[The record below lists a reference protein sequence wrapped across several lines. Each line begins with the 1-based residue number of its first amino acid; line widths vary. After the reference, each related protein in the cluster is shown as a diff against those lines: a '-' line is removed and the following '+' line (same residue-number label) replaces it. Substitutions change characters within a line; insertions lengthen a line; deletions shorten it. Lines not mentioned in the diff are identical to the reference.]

1 MDVNLILIMF
11 CVLSLGAASGY
22 FSERVGIVNI
32 GINGMMVFGAMMYTI
47 FGALLNGNWIDSID
61 PKGGQ
66 LGHGTF
72 IIAMILAALSTSI
85 MGLFFGF
92 STIYLKT
99 DHVIAGTSI
108 NLLGGGIG
116 LLLTNTI
123 SHDLFGSSINE
134 LTNAFKYDWNTGSTL
149 WGTVLFLFLFVLAIL
164 ITFMVV
170 FKTTKFGLRY
180 KSIGENPNAADS
192 QGINV
197 TKYQWIGIMISS
209 ILAGLGGAAFM
220 YRTGGVVPFG
230 GDVDGLGF
238 MALAIMI
245 TGSWRLP
252 LITIVSILFAV
263 LYTFGNSNVQG
274 VDNNIIKMTPYIVTI
289 IFLILFSKNMRGPKF
304 AGNHFDKSRR

>member
-22 FSERVGIVNI
+22 FSERVGIINI

-47 FGALLNGNWIDSID
+47 FGALLNGHWIDSSD
-61 PKGGQ
+61 PRGGQ
-66 LGHGTF
+66 LGDGTF
-72 IIAMILAALSTSI
+72 IIAMILAALCTSI
-85 MGLFFGF
+85 MGIFFGF

-123 SHDLFGSSINE
+123 SNDLFGYGTNE
-134 LTNAFKYDWNTGSTL
+134 LTNAFKYDWNTNSPL
-149 WGTVLFLFLFVLAIL
+149 WGTVLFLFLFVLLIL
-164 ITFMVV
+164 IVFMFV
-170 FKTTKFGLRY
+170 FRTTKFGLRY

-192 QGINV
+192 QGVNV
-197 TKYQWIGIMISS
+197 IKYQWIGVIISS

-220 YRTGGVVPFG
+220 YRTGGAVPFI

-252 LITIVSILFAV
+252 LIAIVSIVFAT

-274 VDNNIIKMTPYIVTI
+274 VDSNVIKMTPYVVTI
-289 IFLILFSKNMRGPKF
+289 IFLMIFSKNMRGPKF